1 MLKVVL
7 VGCGKIADAHVE
19 AIKANPKARLTAVC
33 DMEPLMAEQLAMRYG
48 ISRCYSEF
56 EEMLEAESPDVVHV
70 TAPPSAHVPL
80 ALQAIRAG
88 AHLFVEKPLALNHTD
103 AKILIES
110 AESAGKLLTTG
121 YIYNFD
127 PVALEIREFL
137 ASGLIGDV
145 VHVESY
151 YGYSLKGEF
160 GSAVLSDPTH
170 WVHRLPGKLFHN
182 NIDHL
187 LNKIVQFIP
196 DDAPEIQARAFQRA
210 PESVVGN
217 LQDELRVLIQGRNV
231 SAYATFSANAKPMGH
246 FLRVYGAR
254 NSLHADFAA
263 RTVVLEPAQTVPSA
277 LGRLLP
283 GFGQAVRYGRAAVR
297 NTRRFL
303 RSEFHYFQGMRT
315 LLDAFY
321 EAILNEG
328 DPPIPYRDMLRVA
341 AWMDEIFAQT
351 ANQQAHAC
359 ANGGHR

>member
-7 VGCGKIADAHVE
+7 VGCGKTADAHVE
-19 AIKANPKARLTAVC
+19 AIKTNPKARLKAVC

-48 ISRCYSEF
+48 IPGCYSEF
-56 EEMLEAESPDVVHV
+56 EKMLEAERPDVVHI

-80 ALQAIRAG
+80 ALHAIHAG
-88 AHLFVEKPLALNHTD
+88 AHIFVEKPLALNHTD
-103 AKILIES
+103 AKTLIDS
-110 AESAGKLLTTG
+110 AERAGKLVTTG
-121 YIYNFD
+121 YLYNFD
-127 PVALEIREFL
+127 PVALDMSELLR
-137 ASGLIGDV
+137 SGLIGDI

-160 GSAVLSDPTH
+160 GSAVLADPAH

-187 LNKIVQFIP
+187 LNKIAQFVP
-196 DDAPEIQARAFQRA
+196 DDAPEIHAHGFQRA
-210 PESVVGN
+210 PESVAAN
-217 LQDELRVLIQGRNV
+217 LQDELRVLIQGRSV
-231 SAYATFSANAKPMGH
+231 SAYGTFSANAKPMGH
-246 FLRVYGAR
+246 FLRVYGTR

-263 RTVVLEPAQTVPSA
+263 RTVVLEPAQTVPTA

-303 RSEFHYFQGMRT
+303 RSEFHYFQGLRT
-315 LLDAFY
+315 LLSAFY
-321 EAILNEG
+321 DAILCEG

-351 ANQQAHAC
+351 TCQQAHAC
-359 ANGGHR
+359 TQGGRP